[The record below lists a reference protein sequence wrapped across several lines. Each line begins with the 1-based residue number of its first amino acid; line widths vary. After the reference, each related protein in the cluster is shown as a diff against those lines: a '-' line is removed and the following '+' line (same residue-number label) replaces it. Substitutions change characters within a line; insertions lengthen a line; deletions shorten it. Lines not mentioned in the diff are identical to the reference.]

1 MRMLAGRYEL
11 IEKVGQGG
19 MSVVWRAL
27 DTRLDRDVAVKLL
40 HPFVAAEDG
49 QRRRFAREARTLAAL
64 SSDHIVRL
72 HDYVEDGDD
81 AFLVMEFVDGRNL
94 AAATFHRLP
103 VPWSEAAAYA
113 RSVCE
118 ALAYAHAKGVVH
130 RDLTPGNV
138 LVERETGRVVTS
150 DFGLARIAR
159 GGGSATTIG
168 VLLGTPE
175 YWSPEQAVGRESDA
189 ATDMYALG
197 CILFLLLSGRLPFE
211 GDDRLAVGLRRAHED
226 APSLRT
232 HARDV
237 PESAVSLVDALL
249 SRDPSRRPDA
259 HAAASALAHADEP
272 MLARATVALPVRAEK
287 PTLAL
292 AAPTVRLAAHRTKR
306 KRRWPIPAFGAL
318 AGVLAGVFVAAHLLD
333 HGLRAPDVVRL
344 READARARIL
354 GTVPTANVSVVRV
367 YSANVARG
375 RVVRQLPAAKS
386 HLGNGARFVL
396 TVSKGTPFAEL
407 PTFVAGT
414 TPEHARAYLETEGFA
429 VRYRWTPSWT
439 VHKGAVIGTSPSS
452 GTRVRR
458 PATVRVV
465 VSSGWPRSVVPDV
478 QNTDLA
484 SAKQQLEAKHL
495 RVGIVYRPA
504 GTYAPNQVVTQQPQ
518 PGRTVYNGTR
528 VWLAVARTQ
537 RWKQVF
543 AQAGSGEFE
552 SVPVSVPGKWRI
564 RYRLDGGNFFGDA
577 STEFS
582 WSRDGDL
589 FGDGSFVS
597 DTAGSLQVHGVS
609 DGAGTYRI
617 SVRPDSLD
625 TSWYV
630 EVDSLQ

>member
-1 MRMLAGRYEL
+1 MRVLAGRYEL

-64 SSDHIVRL
+64 SSDHIVRV

-81 AFLVMEFVDGRNL
+81 SFLVMEFVDGHNL

-103 VPWSEAAAYA
+103 VQWSEAAAYA
-113 RSVCE
+113 RPVCD

-130 RDLTPGNV
+130 RDLTPGNI
-138 LVERETGRVVTS
+138 LIERDTGRVVTS

-159 GGGSATTIG
+159 GRGSATTIG

-175 YWSPEQAVGRESDA
+175 YWSPEQATGRESDA

-226 APSLRT
+226 APSLRA
-232 HARDV
+232 HARNV
-237 PESAVSLVDALL
+237 PESAVALVDALL
-249 SRDPSRRPDA
+249 SRDPTRRPDA
-259 HAAASALAHADEP
+259 RAAARALAHAEERT
-272 MLARATVALPVRAEK
+272 LAPSTVVLPLPVEKPTVALS
-287 PTLAL
+287 
-292 AAPTVRLAAHRTKR
+292 APTVRLAPHRTRR
-306 KRRWPIPAFGAL
+306 KRRWPIPVFGAL
-318 AGVLAGVFVAAHLLD
+318 AGALFGIFLAAHLLD

-354 GTVPTANVSVVRV
+354 GAMPTANVSVVRV

-375 RVVRQLPAAKS
+375 RVVRQLPVARS
-386 HLGNGARFVL
+386 HLGSSARFVL
-396 TVSKGTPFAEL
+396 TVSKGTPFAAL
-407 PTFVAGT
+407 PSFVAGT
-414 TPEHARAYLETEGFA
+414 TPEHAKAYLETKGIA
-429 VRYRWTPSWT
+429 VRYTWTPSWT
-439 VHKGAVIGTSPSS
+439 VRKGTVIGTSPGS

-458 PATVRVV
+458 PTTVRVV
-465 VSSGWPRSVVPDV
+465 VSSGWPRSTVPDV
-478 QNTDLA
+478 QNVDLA
-484 SAKQQLEAKHL
+484 TAKQQLEAKHL

-518 PGRTVYNGTR
+518 PGKTVYNGTR

-543 AQAGSGEFE
+543 AQSGSGEFE
-552 SVPVSVPGKWRI
+552 SVPVVVPGKWRI

-582 WSRDGDL
+582 WTRDGDL
-589 FGDGSFVS
+589 FSDGSFVT
-597 DTAGSLQVHGVS
+597 DTAGSLQVHSVP
-609 DGAGTYRI
+609 DGAGTYRVR
-617 SVRPDSLD
+617 VRPDSVD